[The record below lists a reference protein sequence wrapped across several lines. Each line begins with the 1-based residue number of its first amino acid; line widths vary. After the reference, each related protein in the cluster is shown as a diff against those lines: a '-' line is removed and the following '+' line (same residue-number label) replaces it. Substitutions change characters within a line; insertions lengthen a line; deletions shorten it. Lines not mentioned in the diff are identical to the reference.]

1 MFEGHAAMFEKPVIQ
16 AFIKHAHK
24 RSFAPRCTVML
35 TGDSPASL
43 YLILEGAVSVL
54 TEEHSGREM
63 VLAYLNPGDFF
74 GEMCL
79 FPEQPGRSAI
89 VRTRT
94 PTLVAEIGYD
104 RFRQFAHGNPDVMF
118 ELAGQLAGR
127 LRDTSRRLRDLAF
140 LDVAGRIA
148 HELLELCRQ
157 PDATPHAR
165 GTMVKISR
173 QELAR
178 FAGCS
183 REMAGRV
190 LKKLEE
196 DGIIANVG
204 RSILVYDLPRTG

>member
-1 MFEGHAAMFEKPVIQ
+1 MFEGHAAMFEKPVVQ
-16 AFIKHAHK
+16 AFIKDAHK

-35 TGDSPASL
+35 TGDAPASL
-43 YLILEGAVSVL
+43 YLILEGAVSVIA
-54 TEEHSGREM
+54 EEEGGREM

-79 FPEQPGRSAI
+79 FPEQVGRSAI

-104 RFRQFAHGNPDVMF
+104 RFRQFAHTNPDVMF
-118 ELAGQLAGR
+118 ELAGQLATR

-148 HELLELCRQ
+148 HELLDLCRQ
-157 PDATPHAR
+157 PDATVDGR

-204 RSILVYDLPRTG
+204 RSILVYRTPRAT